1 MRIYTSYFAI
11 ANKLPK
17 DLVQVSISLFPPKHF
32 AGKEY
37 KKIVPTQKI
46 LFDWKRLADKERYIR
61 EYQRDVLSKLDE
73 VKVYKELE
81 KLGQGKDV
89 VLLCYEKSED
99 FCHRHLFA
107 KWMSEK
113 GFEVNEIN
121 YEVKL

>member
-1 MRIYTSYFAI
+1 MKIYTSYFAM

-17 DLVQVSISLFPPKHF
+17 DLVQVSISLFPPKFF

-37 KKIVPTQKI
+37 KRIAPTQKI
-46 LFDWKRLADKERYIR
+46 LFDWKRLADKERYIK
-61 EYQRDVLSKLDE
+61 EYQKDVLSKLDK

-81 KLGQGKDV
+81 ELGQGKDV

-107 KWMSEK
+107 EWMSDYNVEEYK
-113 GFEVNEIN
+113 F
-121 YEVKL
+121 

>member
-37 KKIVPTQKI
+37 KKIAPTQKI

-61 EYQRDVLSKLDE
+61 EYQRDVLSKLYE

-107 KWMSEK
+107 EWMSKK
-113 GFEVNEIN
+113 G
-121 YEVKL
+121 YEVIEID

>member
-17 DLVQVSISLFPPKHF
+17 DLVQVSISLFPPKNF

-37 KKIVPTQKI
+37 KKIAPTQKI
-46 LFDWKRLADKERYIR
+46 LFDWKRLADKERYIK
-61 EYQRDVLSKLDE
+61 EYQRDVLSKLYE
-73 VKVYKELE
+73 VIVYKELE
-81 KLGQGKDV
+81 ELGQGKDV
-89 VLLCYEKSED
+89 VLLCYEKSDD

-121 YEVKL
+121 